1 MQKRKE
7 NNFPK
12 RVSFRVSA
20 LNMNAKFDVFNN
32 TKAEQQQPNAS
43 PQNTS
48 GRVFEHVDRACLL
61 NNTSLDT
68 AHSIWLKSMCI
79 STEALDLSSECTQ
92 NGSAERPLEV
102 FLVLHC
108 SNKASVQPT
117 AYED

>member
-1 MQKRKE
+1 MQKRNE

-20 LNMNAKFDVFNN
+20 LNAKAV
-32 TKAEQQQPNAS
+32 QQPNAS
-43 PQNTS
+43 RPNTS

-61 NNTSLDT
+61 NNTILDT
-68 AHSIWLKSMCI
+68 AQSIWVKSMCI